1 MSVLLIVVPKCT
13 LAASHAVSHGE
24 YADGRDGRKDDRQ
37 AVTLRFPLDGLRNFN
52 TYTRRSLASCVNFG
66 IKIVPNPTN
75 PTPKPRVNPT
85 QTRVHLWAQETCYA
99 WST

>member
-37 AVTLRFPLDGLRNFN
+37 AVTLRVPLDGQRNFN

-66 IKIVPNPTN
+66 HKNRTKPDQPNP
-75 PTPKPRVNPT
+75 
-85 QTRVHLWAQETCYA
+85 QTT
-99 WST
+99 S